1 MEIRLISPKISSLGR
16 LLNFWEIGKNKAN
29 GGKSYE

>member
-1 MEIRLISPKISSLGR
+1 MEIRLISPKNSSLGR
-16 LLNFWEIGKNKAN
+16 LLIFGEIGKNKAN